1 MVARQFCDDRSQE
14 GVAVIL
20 TVDFETYY
28 DKEFSLSK
36 MTTEEYV
43 RDDRFEVIGV
53 AVKVDDGETVWCANG
68 VDKFLAQF
76 DWGNAFV
83 LAHNMMF
90 DGAIL
95 SWKYGIKPKA
105 YLDTLCMARAVDGV
119 EVGNSLAKL
128 ADRYGIG
135 KKGTEVILA
144 MGKHKADFSAQD
156 LHQYGEYCRNDVD
169 LTYTLYKILR
179 ESYSLKELKLI
190 DLTIRMFTDPVLRLD
205 LPLLEQH
212 LEDVRARKEELLTAA
227 GVTKEVLM
235 SQPKFAELLE
245 SMGVDVPMKVS
256 PTTGKLAPALA
267 KSDDGFKSLLEH
279 RDERVQ
285 ALAAARLGTKST
297 LEETRT
303 ERLISI
309 AKRGSLPVPL
319 RYYAAHT
326 GRWGGDD
333 KLNLQNLPS
342 RGENAGK
349 LKKSI
354 LPPDGYVLID
364 ADSSQIE
371 ARTLAWLAGQNDLVQ
386 AFENGE
392 DVYKIM
398 AARIYGKPIDDIT
411 KEERFLGKTV
421 VLGCGYGLGHKKFM
435 LHMRSVG
442 VGMEESTAQF
452 IIRRYR
458 DNFPYIP
465 QLWESASRCLEALA
479 STDLKTYDFC
489 AQPQA
494 VSLLPGVGFD
504 IPSGMPIRYMNLRET
519 GERFYDGTPQYIYDT
534 RKGVTRIYG
543 GKVVENICQ
552 AVARCV
558 IGEQMLRV
566 AKRYRVVLTVHDA
579 IACIAPVGE
588 REEAVKYVEE
598 CMRWRP
604 KWAETLPLNCEV
616 GYGDNYGDC

>member
-1 MVARQFCDDRSQE
+1 M
-14 GVAVIL
+14 IL
-20 TVDFETYY
+20 TIDFETYY
-28 DKEFSLSK
+28 DREFSLSK

-53 AVKVDDGETVWCANG
+53 AIKVDDGETVWCTNE
-68 VDKFLAQF
+68 VDKFLAQY
-76 DWGNAFV
+76 DWDNAFV

-95 SWKYGIKPKA
+95 SWKYGIKPFA

-128 ADRYGIG
+128 ADRYGVG
-135 KKGTEVILA
+135 KKGTEVVLA
-144 MGKHKADFSAQD
+144 MGKHQADFTAEE
-156 LHQYGEYCRNDVD
+156 LHQYGEYCRNDVEI
-169 LTYTLYKILR
+169 TYKLFNILKD
-179 ESYSLKELKLI
+179 SYNKKELRLI
-190 DLTIRMFTDPVLRLD
+190 DLTIRMFADPVLRLN

-212 LEDVRARKEELLTAA
+212 LEEVKARKEALLSTA
-227 GVTKEVLM
+227 GVEKEVLM

-245 SMGVDVPMKVS
+245 SMGVDVPMKIS
-256 PTTGKLAPALA
+256 PTTNKLTPALA
-267 KSDDGFKSLLEH
+267 KNDDGFKALLEYP
-279 RDERVQ
+279 DERVQ

-342 RGENAGK
+342 RGENAGM

-354 LPPDGYVLID
+354 MPPEGYAIID

-371 ARTLAWLAGQNDLVQ
+371 ARTLAWLAGQGDLVR
-386 AFENGE
+386 AFEAGD

-398 AARIYGKPIDDIT
+398 ASKIYQKPVDEIT

-421 VLGCGYGLGHKKFM
+421 VLGCGYGLGYKKFL
-435 LHMRSVG
+435 LHMRAVG
-442 VGMEESTAQF
+442 VEMGEAQAQY

-458 DNFPYIP
+458 ESFPFIP
-465 QLWESASRCLEALA
+465 ELWYSASKCLEALA

-489 AQPQA
+489 KQPQA

-504 IPSGMPIRYMNLRET
+504 IPSGMPIRYLDLRET
-519 GERFYDGTPQYIYDT
+519 GERFYDGTPQYVYST
-534 RKGVTRIYG
+534 RKGAARIYG

-558 IGEQMLRV
+558 IGEQMLRI

-579 IACIAPVGE
+579 VACIAPIE
-588 REEAVKYVEE
+588 ETQEAVKYVEE

-604 KWAETLPLNCEV
+604 DWAKTLPLDCEV
-616 GYGDNYGDC
+616 GYGDSYGDC

>member
-1 MVARQFCDDRSQE
+1 M
-14 GVAVIL
+14 II
-20 TVDFETYY
+20 TIDFETYY
-28 DKEFSLSK
+28 DREYSLSK

-53 AVKVDDGETVWCANG
+53 GVKVDDNETVWCANEI
-68 VDKFLAQF
+68 DKFLSQY
-76 DWGNAFV
+76 DWDNSFV

-95 SWKYGIKPKA
+95 SWRYGIKPKA
-105 YLDTLCMARAVDGV
+105 YLDTLCMARAIDGT

-128 ADRYGIG
+128 AERYGVG
-135 KKGTEVILA
+135 KKGTEVVLA
-144 MGKHKADFSAQD
+144 MGKRKADFNDAD

-169 LTYTLYKILR
+169 ITHALFGILKEGIR
-179 ESYSLKELKLI
+179 AKELKLI
-190 DLTIRMFTDPVLRLD
+190 DLTIRMFADPVLQLN

-212 LEDVRARKEELLTAA
+212 LEEVKARKEELLSAA
-227 GVTKEVLM
+227 GVDKEVLM
-235 SQPKFAELLE
+235 SQPKFAKLLE
-245 SMGVDVPMKVS
+245 SMGVEVPTKIS
-256 PTTGKLAPALA
+256 PATGKPTPALA
-267 KSDDGFKSLLEH
+267 KSDDGFKALLEH
-279 RDERVQ
+279 PDERVQ

-342 RGENAGK
+342 RGQNAGK

-354 LPPDGYVLID
+354 IPPPGYVIID
-364 ADSSQIE
+364 SDSSQIE
-371 ARTLAWLAGQNDLVQ
+371 ARTLAWLAGQQDLVQ
-386 AFENGE
+386 AFENGS

-398 AARIYGKPIDDIT
+398 ASKIYNKDVEEVT

-435 LHMRSVG
+435 LHMKSVG
-442 VGMEESTAQF
+442 VDMDEDSAKFVIQQ
-452 IIRRYR
+452 YR
-458 DNFPYIP
+458 SAFPYIP
-465 QLWESASRCLEALA
+465 ALWDRASRCLEALA
-479 STDLKTYDFC
+479 SPGLKTFEFC
-489 AQPQA
+489 KQPQA
-494 VSLLPGVGFD
+494 VNLLPGVGFD
-504 IPSGMPIRYMNLRET
+504 IPSGLPIRYVNLRET
-519 GERFYDGTPQYIYDT
+519 GEKFFDGTPQYVYDT

-543 GKVVENICQ
+543 GKVVENVCQ

-558 IGEQMLRV
+558 IGEQMLRI

-579 IACIAPVGE
+579 IACIAPIE
-588 REEAVKYVEE
+588 EKEEAVEYVGE

-604 KWAETLPLNCEV
+604 KWALNLPLNCEV
-616 GYGDNYGDC
+616 GVGDSYGDC

>member
-1 MVARQFCDDRSQE
+1 
-14 GVAVIL
+14 VIV
-20 TVDFETYY
+20 TIDFETYY
-28 DKEFSLSK
+28 DKEYSLSK
-36 MTTEEYV
+36 MTTEEYI

-53 AVKVDDGETVWCANG
+53 AIKVDDGDTIWCANE

-76 DWGNAFV
+76 DWDNLFV
-83 LAHNMMF
+83 LAHNMVF

-95 SWKYGIKPKA
+95 SWRYGIKPKA
-105 YLDTLCMARAVDGV
+105 YLDTLCMARAVDGA

-144 MGKHKADFSAQD
+144 MGKRKADFNAQD
-156 LHQYGEYCRNDVD
+156 LHQYGEYCRNDVG
-169 LTYTLYKILR
+169 LTYALYNILK
-179 ESYSLKELKLI
+179 ESYNLKELKLI
-190 DLTIRMFTDPVLRLD
+190 DLTVRMFTDPVLRLD

-212 LEDVRARKEELLTAA
+212 LEDVKARKEELLTAA
-227 GVTKEVLM
+227 NVSKQTLM

-245 SMGVDVPMKVS
+245 SMGVEVPMKIS

-267 KSDDGFKSLLEH
+267 KSDDGFKTLLEH
-279 RDERVQ
+279 HDMRVQ
-285 ALAAARLGTKST
+285 TLAAARLGTKST

-354 LPPDGYVLID
+354 MPPEGYVLID

-371 ARTLAWLAGQNDLVQ
+371 ARTLAWLAGQTDLVQ
-386 AFENGE
+386 AFEDGE
-392 DVYKIM
+392 DVYQIM
-398 AARIYGKPIDDIT
+398 ASRIYNKPVKDV
-411 KEERFLGKTV
+411 KKAERFVGKTV

-435 LHMRSVG
+435 MHMKSVR
-442 VGMEESTAQF
+442 VDMSDLQAQYT
-452 IIRRYR
+452 IRRYR
-458 DNFPYIP
+458 ETFPFIP
-465 QLWESASRCLEALA
+465 ALWESASRCLEALA

-489 AQPQA
+489 KQPQA

-504 IPSGMPIRYMNLRET
+504 IPSGMPIRYINLRET
-519 GERFYDGTPQYIYDT
+519 GEKFYDGTPQYIYDT
-534 RKGVTRIYG
+534 RKGVARIYG

-579 IACIAPVGE
+579 IACIAPVDE

-616 GYGDNYGDC
+616 GYGESYGDC